1 MLTDLIKPA
10 WKSRSVEKRRR
21 AIIEMDNSGAEHQE
35 ILFQLAADDE
45 DVSVKIAAIRQ
56 LTSAAALHELSL
68 KLPDDAVRSEAE
80 NRVNEL
86 LGMTHM
92 LDEEQ
97 YRDLLKRFPE
107 LQLRVAA
114 HADLSSART
123 ETIQTLSRGQLLEVL
138 AVTVYTDSRQ
148 QISEKLSDIE
158 DLESARKIMRGKDK
172 SAERIIKAK
181 IDAFRNHERQQAENF
196 ARVAKLIEEA
206 EYLSTHDWL
215 PEFKARCQAH
225 RRQWDSLEF
234 DIDDDSRQRYQVAR
248 EIVDTR
254 YEQQRVIEQTLQAQQ
269 QLVSELEALL
279 EITAGRDLGGSVE
292 ALSESR
298 SQQQQI
304 SSAWQAL
311 TEITPPDKLMLNQ
324 YEKMLSSMH
333 SATQFVAM
341 VVDLVQE
348 TMEESS
354 QSVDISR
361 LSGNSQQVERALKKL
376 KWSTDFAELQ
386 VATELQQ
393 RVVDWGKAQKAA
405 ADAHEQKLALA
416 HKNISSVF
424 RFSRAGNLARA
435 KQCLVKVEKALCHFD
450 GKDLLNLQERFDEAS
465 KKLGE
470 MGDWKNF
477 ATEPKYI
484 ELCEA
489 MESLVTSKHHPDKLS
504 SEMKTLQQQ
513 WKALD
518 HSDISDQYWPRF
530 KLAADKVYQPCAEF
544 FKQRHEMRKTNLEQ
558 RRLYLEQMRELLE
571 ATDWDN
577 NPDYKAAQSSMRK
590 IIDSFTSVKEVE
602 RNAGQKQWR
611 KLSKY
616 RDGVKAKLELAYE
629 ENIALKQQLIK
640 QAEALAEA
648 AAKDENLAALKILQT
663 RWKQI
668 GITRRNQDQKAWVA
682 FKKQGDIVYNR
693 VQELRQG
700 QRDEIDQQLNTHR
713 EVIKDIKKLA
723 KTAIDLNE
731 AVLQFSVLQEKY
743 AALSELPRQLPEKL
757 VAGIQRDYRSACD
770 QYGKSH
776 SKIIKNRLSRQIDAL
791 RMKAN
796 LCAQQEAL
804 GTSPSEQQLEEIS
817 QQWDSIELLNAEYS
831 RRIEARREQAQSATD
846 RLAVG
851 AERRMLCIQLEIAMG
866 VESPTEDKAL
876 RMQYQLEQMKKSG
889 LGQQSENH
897 KELLENMELEWLFM
911 PGAEVEQQKILDERF
926 QRILRSRV
934 PE

>member
-1 MLTDLIKPA
+1 MLTDLFKPA

-21 AIIEMDNSGAEHQE
+21 AIIEMDNAGAGHQE

-56 LTSAAALHELSL
+56 LTCATALHELSL
-68 KLPDDAVRSEAE
+68 KLPDDAVRTEAE

-86 LGMTHM
+86 LGMTHV

-114 HADLSSART
+114 HADLSSVRT

-138 AVTVYTDSRQ
+138 GVTVYTDSRQ
-148 QISEKLSDIE
+148 LISEKLSDIE

-172 SAERIIKAK
+172 NAERIIKAK
-181 IDAFRNHERQQAENF
+181 IDAFRSHERQQAENL
-196 ARVAKLIEEA
+196 ARVAKLIEEV
-206 EYLSTHDWL
+206 EYLSNHDWL
-215 PEFKARCQAH
+215 PEFKARCLAH
-225 RRQWDSLEF
+225 RQQWDSLEF
-234 DIDDDSRQRYQVAR
+234 DIDGDSRQRYQIAR

-254 YEQQRVIEQTLQAQQ
+254 YEQQRVIEQTRQAQQ

-279 EITAGRDLGGSVE
+279 QITAARDLGGSVE

-304 SSAWQAL
+304 RSAWQAL
-311 TEITPPDKLMLNQ
+311 TEITPPDKLILNQ
-324 YEKMLSSMH
+324 YDKMLSAMH
-333 SATQFVAM
+333 SATQFVAKA
-341 VVDLVQE
+341 VDLVQE

-354 QSVDISR
+354 QNADINR
-361 LSGNSQQVERALKKL
+361 LFRNSQQAELALKNL
-376 KWSTDFAELQ
+376 KWPTDFAELQ

-393 RVVDWGKAQKAA
+393 RVVDWGKAQKAS

-416 HKNISSVF
+416 HKNISSAF

-435 KQCLVKVEKALCHFD
+435 KQFLTKAEKALCQFD
-450 GKDLLNLQERFDEAS
+450 GKDLLILQERFEEAS
-465 KKLGE
+465 KKLGD

-489 MESLVTSKHHPDKLS
+489 MESLATSKHHPDKLS
-504 SEMKTLQQQ
+504 SEMKALQQQ
-513 WKALD
+513 WKALG

-558 RRLYLEQMRELLE
+558 RRQYLEQMRELLE

-577 NPDYKAAQSSMRK
+577 NPDYKAAQSRMRK
-590 IIDSFTSVKEVE
+590 IVDSFTSVKEVE

-611 KLSKY
+611 QLSKY
-616 RDGVKAKLELAYE
+616 KDAVMAKLEVAYE
-629 ENIALKQQLIK
+629 ENIELKQQLIK
-640 QAEALAEA
+640 KTEALAEA
-648 AAKDENLAALKILQT
+648 TAKDENLAALKTLQT
-663 RWKQI
+663 RWKHI
-668 GITRRNQDQKAWVA
+668 GITRRNQDQKAWAA
-682 FKKQGDIVYNR
+682 FKKQGDIVYNK

-700 QRDEIDQQLNTHR
+700 QRDEIDQQLNTYR
-713 EVIKDIKKLA
+713 EIIKDIKKLA
-723 KTAIDLNE
+723 RTAIDLDE
-731 AVLQFSVLQEKY
+731 AVLQFSVLQENY
-743 AALSELPRQLPEKL
+743 ATLPELPRQLPEKL
-757 VAGIQRDYRSACD
+757 AAGIQRDYRNACD
-770 QYGKSH
+770 QYENSH
-776 SKIIKNRLSRQIDAL
+776 SQIIKNRHSRQIDTL

-804 GTSPSEQQLEEIS
+804 GASPSEQQLKEIS
-817 QQWDSIELLNAEYS
+817 QQWDSIELLNAEFS
-831 RRIEARREQAQSATD
+831 RRIEARRDIAQSAID
-846 RLAVG
+846 RVEVG

-866 VESPTEDKAL
+866 VESPAEDKAL

-889 LGQQSENH
+889 LGQQSVNR

-926 QRILRSRV
+926 QRILRSA
-934 PE
+934 